1 MNGNNGNGKSKL
13 EFQINIPCK
22 LKILQDKPATGE
34 SQYGKWF
41 LYSVFADNQEQSL
54 FAPEQVQKFIEANE
68 LKKGDEISVTK
79 ILTKN
84 GKKNAIDF
92 NIELINRHTEQV
104 EKPSTNGNGKQDDIK
119 IMRECLISAIELQ
132 KELGSVVDVNR
143 VGLSL
148 YIARTKNNGAY
159 QF

>member
-1 MNGNNGNGKSKL
+1 MNGNNGNGKTKL

-22 LKILQDKPATGE
+22 IKLLQDKPATGE

-41 LYSVFADNQEQSL
+41 LYNVFADNQEQSL
-54 FAPEQVQKFIEANE
+54 FAPEQVQNFIEANE
-68 LKKGDEISVTK
+68 LRKGDEISVTK

-84 GKKNAIDF
+84 GKKNTIDF
-92 NIELINRHTEQV
+92 NIELINKHTEQV
-104 EKPSTNGNGKQDDIK
+104 EKPATNGNGKPDDIK
-119 IMRECLISAIELQ
+119 IMRECLMSAIELQ

-148 YIARTKNNGAY
+148 YIAKTKNGYGY

>member
-1 MNGNNGNGKSKL
+1 MNNGNGKQKL
-13 EFQINIPCK
+13 ELQVNIPTKIK
-22 LKILQDKPATGE
+22 LLQDKPASGE

-41 LYSVFADNQEQSL
+41 LYNVFSDNQEQSL
-54 FAPEQVQKFIEANE
+54 FAPEQVQTFIETNE
-68 LKKGDEISVTK
+68 IRKGDEISVTK
-79 ILTKN
+79 VLTRN
-84 GKKNAIDF
+84 GKKNTIDF
-92 NIELINRHTEQV
+92 KIELISKHTEQA
-104 EKPSTNGNGKQDDIK
+104 EKPAVNGNGKPDDIK

-148 YIARTKNNGAY
+148 YIAKTKNGNGY